1 MLLAMEA
8 FPMETLA
15 SNATYRHTRIRV
27 ATQHPTEFIDLTR
40 QVEALVAQAAM
51 QAGLVN
57 IQSLHTTA
65 AIVVNEH
72 EPLLLDD
79 FATQLE
85 RAAPRHGPY
94 RHDDAHLRAVNFLPG
109 ERPNGH
115 SHCRALLLCPSASL
129 NIAHGRV
136 QLGRW
141 QRIFLAELDG
151 PRTREVSVLLVG
163 VKEA

>member
-1 MLLAMEA
+1 MEA

-15 SNATYRHTRIRV
+15 SNATYRHTRIRI

-40 QVEALVAQAAM
+40 QLEALVAQAGV

-65 AIVVNEH
+65 GIVVNEH

-79 FATQLE
+79 FAALLE
-85 RAAPRHGPY
+85 RSSPQHGTY
-94 RHDDAHLRAVNFLPG
+94 QHDDVNLRAVNLLPG

-115 SHCRALLLCPSASL
+115 AHCRALLLSPSACL
-129 NIAHGRV
+129 NVAHGRV

-151 PRTREVSVLLVG
+151 PRTREVSVLLIG
-163 VKEA
+163 MGEP

>member
-1 MLLAMEA
+1 MEA

-15 SNATYRHTRIRV
+15 SNATYRHTRLRI

-40 QVEALVAQAAM
+40 QVEELVAEAAM

-57 IQSLHTTA
+57 IQTLHTTA

-79 FATQLE
+79 FGALLE
-85 RAAPRHGPY
+85 HSAPRHAPY
-94 RHDDAHLRAVNFLPG
+94 RHDDVHLRAVNLLPG

-115 SHCRALLLCPSASL
+115 SHCQALLLCPSASL
-129 NIAHGRV
+129 NVAHGRV

-151 PRTREVSVLLVG
+151 PRTREVSVLLIG
-163 VKEA
+163 VREA

>member
-1 MLLAMEA
+1 MLPVMEA

-15 SNATYRHTRIRV
+15 SNATYRHTRIRI

-40 QVEALVAQAAM
+40 QVEALAAQADI

-79 FATQLE
+79 FKALLE
-85 RAAPRHGPY
+85 QSAPEQGPY
-94 RHDDAHLRAVNFLPG
+94 RHDDPHLRAVNLLPG

-115 SHCRALLLCPSASL
+115 AHCRALQLSPAACL
-129 NIAHGRV
+129 NLVHGRV

-141 QRIFLAELDG
+141 QRIFLVELDG
-151 PRTREVSVLLVG
+151 PRTREVSVLLIG
-163 VKEA
+163 VREA